1 MRISDWSSDVC
12 SSDLA
17 SLIEQSGLRPVF
29 WRCEAQMGPAPTVQ
43 ASASCRPSDEAK
55 LNQVRLD
62 DFLNGVTGF
71 GQAGGQRFHA
81 HRPAPIDVGDHVQI
95 ASVHRI
101 KAQIIDLQPI
111 RSEEHTSE
119 LQSLIRNP
127 YDA

>member
-1 MRISDWSSDVC
+1 MNVVSFAW
-12 SSDLA
+12 
-17 SLIEQSGLRPVF
+17 LIEQSGLRPVC

-81 HRPAPIDVGDHVQI
+81 HRPAPIGVGDQI
-95 ASVHRI
+95 GRAQCRERVCQYEWSSVVAVAS
-101 KAQIIDLQPI
+101 
-111 RSEEHTSE
+111 
-119 LQSLIRNP
+119 
-127 YDA
+127 

>member
-1 MRISDWSSDVC
+1 MRSRALPLHERACDSRQRNIVPF
-12 SSDLA
+12 A

-81 HRPAPIDVGDHVQI
+81 HRRAD
-95 ASVHRI
+95 R
-101 KAQIIDLQPI
+101 
-111 RSEEHTSE
+111 HTSE
-119 LQSLIRNP
+119 LQSLMRTS
-127 YDA
+127 YAV

>member
-1 MRISDWSSDVC
+1 MNIVPF
-12 SSDLA
+12 A

-71 GQAGGQRFHA
+71 GQAGGQRFYA
-81 HRPAPIDVGDHVQI
+81 HRPPAIDVGDHVQKI
-95 ASVHRI
+95 GRASCRERVC
-101 KAQIIDLQPI
+101 Q
-111 RSEEHTSE
+111 
-119 LQSLIRNP
+119 
-127 YDA
+127 YV